1 MITIYSVGKAHEAWI
16 QPGVDQFDKRLQPP
30 FDVRWELLPH
40 SSLEGDRARREES
53 DRIRKRLRDD
63 TYVIL
68 LDERGT
74 LQDSI
79 AFSKQVEDIVSRF
92 PNVALIIG
100 GAYGVD
106 DELQRRAN
114 ATVSLSRMVFPHQL
128 VRLIIME
135 QLYRAQSIAR
145 GTKYHHV

>member
-1 MITIYSVGKAHEAWI
+1 MITIYSVGKAHEDWI
-16 QPGVDQFDKRLQPP
+16 QSGINRFDKRLQPP

-40 SSLEGDRARREES
+40 SSLEGDRARQEES

-79 AFSKQVEDIVSRF
+79 AFSNQVEDAVSRF
-92 PNVALIIG
+92 SSVVLIIG

-106 DELQRRAN
+106 EELKRRAN
-114 ATVSLSRMVFPHQL
+114 VTISLSKMVFPHQL
-128 VRLIIME
+128 VRLIVME